1 MARVPA
7 TSDFLQG
14 SATAI
19 NTILAEEAN
28 RIGSDVH
35 QRMMHTSP
43 WIDLVKKSTFPE
55 GMGYQL
61 TTLIY
66 DRSVPTTDAG
76 GDNYGTRWDSVG
88 ALDSGG
94 NVFNTSLLDQPLDDT
109 ANSVQGPNGPG
120 NDAGAAGLATS
131 GDRRN
136 YVHFS
141 KQLKKYSIERSIVES
156 PRISVDDLR
165 YAAHRQEQL
174 RAVIDTL
181 SESTRHIW
189 EQRYRDEFDRLAGT
203 FVVCRKSGNSSTF
216 STVVNSLPVEGQDTA
231 TIGAFNTGP
240 ADDGSVSAVDG
251 NISNALLDKIY
262 FQLIRKGASQGAYGR
277 ENGRPVFGLVC
288 SSEASNQLI
297 TESEVFRDNLRYNN
311 ARVGELVQPLGV
323 ERSYRG
329 FYHLVDDLA
338 PRFKDASGG
347 AGLLERVEPYD
358 VENGL
363 TTVNSGYDS
372 APYEVAYVI
381 HPEVMESQIPAP
393 FNGSNGLTF
402 NPVNYSGDF
411 KWTNILS
418 EATNPDGTVGFFRG
432 VLAAASKPIKTD
444 FGYVVIFK
452 RDAAAADVAVV

>member
-1 MARVPA
+1 MARVPG
-7 TSDFLQG
+7 TTDFLQG

-76 GDNYGTRWDSVG
+76 GDTYGTNWDSVG

-120 NDAGAAGLATS
+120 GTNLGTS

-216 STVVNSLPVEGQDTA
+216 STVVNSQPVEGQDTA

-240 ADDGSVSAVDG
+240 ADDGAASAVDG

-338 PRFKDASGG
+338 PRFKDAAGG

-363 TTVNSGYDS
+363 TTVNGAYDS

-393 FNGSNGLTF
+393 FNGSNGVTF

-452 RDAAAADVAVV
+452 RDAAANDVAVV

>member
-1 MARVPA
+1 MRDPHAN
-7 TSDFLQG
+7 DFLGG
-14 SATAI
+14 SANAI
-19 NTILAEEAN
+19 NTILTEEAN
-28 RIGSDVH
+28 RIGADVH

-66 DRSVPTTDAG
+66 DRSVPTTDEE
-76 GDNYGTRWDSVG
+76 GTAQGVRWDSVG
-88 ALDSGG
+88 GL
-94 NVFNTSLLDQPLDDT
+94 NTAANAFGVSQTDQQLTDAADQ
-109 ANSVQGPNGPG
+109 VQGPNGPG

-136 YVHFS
+136 FVNFS
-141 KQLKKYSIERSIVES
+141 KQLKAYSIERSIVES

-181 SESTRHIW
+181 SEATRHIW

-203 FVVCRKSGNSSTF
+203 FVVCKTTSSSF
-216 STVVNSLPVEGQDTA
+216 STTVNSKPVEGQDTA
-231 TIGAFNTGP
+231 TIGGFNTGP
-240 ADDGSVSAVDG
+240 ADAGTESSINA

-288 SSEASNQLI
+288 SSEASNQLV

-311 ARVGELVQPLGV
+311 ARVGELVAPLGV

-338 PRFKDASGG
+338 PRFKDAAGG
-347 AGLLERVEPYD
+347 AGLLERVEPYKVVKGVTSVD
-358 VENGL
+358 GD
-363 TTVNSGYDS
+363 YDS

-393 FNGSNGLTF
+393 FSGSNGLTF

-411 KWTNILS
+411 KWSNILS
-418 EATNPDGTVGFFRG
+418 ETTNPDGTVGFFRG

-452 RDAAAADVAVV
+452 RDAAAADVAKV

>member
-7 TSDFLQG
+7 TTDFLQG

-120 NDAGAAGLATS
+120 GTNLGTS

-189 EQRYRDEFDRLAGT
+189 EQRYRDEFDRLAGN
-203 FVVCRKSGNSSTF
+203 FVVAKAASSF
-216 STVVNSLPVEGQDTA
+216 STVVNSQPVEGQDTA
-231 TIGAFNTGP
+231 TIGLFNTGP
-240 ADDGSVSAVDG
+240 ADAGAASSVTH

-297 TESEVFRDNLRYNN
+297 TESEVFRDNLRYNS

-338 PRFKDASGG
+338 PRFKDKSGG

-358 VENGL
+358 VENGI
-363 TTVNSGYDS
+363 TTVNGAYDS
-372 APYEVAYVI
+372 ASYEVAYVI
-381 HPEVMESQIPAP
+381 HPDVMESQIPAP
-393 FNGSNGLTF
+393 FSGSNGVSF

-444 FGYVVIFK
+444 FGYVIIFK
-452 RDAAAADVAVV
+452 RDAAAADVAGV